1 MRWQSKSS
9 GKDIGTIT
17 ISLGVAQ
24 FAPGEDLNTLIQRAD
39 KALYAA
45 KENGRNRTGTHNG
58 KEVVLP

>member
-39 KALYAA
+39 KALYQQFPVNA
-45 KENGRNRTGTHNG
+45 KMMIS
-58 KEVVLP
+58 